1 MNCQTSKISEYVD
14 CHLQPIVKEIPS
26 YIQHTTLFL
35 RKINQTDF
43 VPDNSYLVSLD
54 VNSLYTNIPNAEG
67 IKSVKTS
74 LENCSKWAASTKV
87 ITTFLALILT
97 LSNFIF
103 NCKNYLQIKG
113 CTMGTICTPSN
124 ANIFMYHWERKF
136 IHPIIKT
143 VSLLFLRSR
152 KFNIRRN
159 NNKVDFIETIA
170 DLLPWSVLE
179 NCMYTTLFKLIM
191 IKFYRHYLIYKY
203 NFTCLLFWTKRK
215 LTNDKKIF

>member
-74 LENCSKWAASTKV
+74 LENCSK
-87 ITTFLALILT
+87 
-97 LSNFIF
+97 
-103 NCKNYLQIKG
+103 
-113 CTMGTICTPSN
+113 
-124 ANIFMYHWERKF
+124 
-136 IHPIIKT
+136 
-143 VSLLFLRSR
+143 
-152 KFNIRRN
+152 
-159 NNKVDFIETIA
+159 
-170 DLLPWSVLE
+170 
-179 NCMYTTLFKLIM
+179 
-191 IKFYRHYLIYKY
+191 
-203 NFTCLLFWTKRK
+203 
-215 LTNDKKIF
+215 